1 MFIHLEDQFF
11 NLKNCLYY
19 EYKDSILELEFSG
32 SLCSKVKQTTEE
44 YKDFS
49 LFIEKNIEDLNI
61 MNIDSN
67 IGINLNLVCGLF
79 YKEKQFT
86 VHFVDGYLK
95 KFTVEIEKDILLK
108 IIEQGK

>member
-32 SLCSKVKQTTEE
+32 SLSSKVKQTTEE

-49 LFIEKNIEDLNI
+49 LFIEKNVEDLNI

-67 IGINLNLVCGLF
+67 IGINLNLVCGIF

-86 VHFVDGYLK
+86 IHFVDGFLKNLQLKLK
-95 KFTVEIEKDILLK
+95 KTFC
-108 IIEQGK
+108 